1 MRVITDVYVYS
12 LKCRCLYLDA
22 CARLMSIN
30 VSMVCLTALCVGV
43 CLSVCLFVGLS
54 VHAKYWY
61 VTYAHVSVGS
71 CVSEGQCVQYRVLW
85 RECNT
90 S

>member
-1 MRVITDVYVYS
+1 MYS

-22 CARLMSIN
+22 CARLMSIS

-71 CVSEGQCVQYRVLW
+71 CVSEGNAY
-85 RECNT
+85 NT
-90 S
+90 AYCGVSVTHRRAV